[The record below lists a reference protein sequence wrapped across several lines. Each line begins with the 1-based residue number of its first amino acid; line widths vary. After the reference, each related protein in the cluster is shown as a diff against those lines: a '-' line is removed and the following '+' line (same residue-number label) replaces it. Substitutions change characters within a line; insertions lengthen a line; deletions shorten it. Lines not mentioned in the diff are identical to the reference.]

1 MRNTLCHPGLK
12 REVEAPVTPPS
23 CPPPS
28 SPRSAPAISASAVPD
43 VFLLVTALRDK
54 AKLLELLLWAGGQIQ
69 KSELGVWLAQLMWP
83 HTLSFPRLRRGKR
96 GRRGLDVQ
104 FCYGKGS
111 MMCWPFNKEGVLY
124 LGSLKLVV
132 CMWPL
137 SPGCSLAGKMVTKS
151 QNHKICGAVGS
162 LSVTFWQ
169 GQDCA
174 GFCTRGT
181 PVRGGPG
188 CPKPAYSVQGSP
200 ENSSDIA
207 RVLSRRRRGWWKT

>member
-1 MRNTLCHPGLK
+1 MRERGEKHPVPPWPSEGGGS
-12 REVEAPVTPPS
+12 TCNPPS

-43 VFLLVTALRDK
+43 VFPLVTALRDK

-111 MMCWPFNKEGVLY
+111 VMCWPFNKEGVLY

-132 CMWPL
+132 SMWPL

-151 QNHKICGAVGS
+151 QNLWGS
-162 LSVTFWQ
+162 
-169 GQDCA
+169 G
-174 GFCTRGT
+174 
-181 PVRGGPG
+181 
-188 CPKPAYSVQGSP
+188 KPQCRLL
-200 ENSSDIA
+200 A
-207 RVLSRRRRGWWKT
+207 RARLCWLLY